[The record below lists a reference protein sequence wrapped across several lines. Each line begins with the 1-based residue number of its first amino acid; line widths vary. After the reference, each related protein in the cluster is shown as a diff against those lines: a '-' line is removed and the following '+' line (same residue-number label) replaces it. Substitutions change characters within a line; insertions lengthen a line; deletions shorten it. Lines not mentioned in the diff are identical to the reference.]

1 MLGAAITDIKLS
13 LTAGNT
19 YMLFSLLLSKLLSS
33 KENNIYVFPAAKLSL
48 ISVIAAP
55 NITY

>member
-1 MLGAAITDIKLS
+1 MLGAVITDIKLS
-13 LTAGNT
+13 
-19 YMLFSLLLSKLLSS
+19 F
-33 KENNIYVFPAAKLSL
+33 VFPADKLSL

>member
-1 MLGAAITDIKLS
+1 MLGAAITDIKLN
-13 LTAGNT
+13 LTAGN
-19 YMLFSLLLSKLLSS
+19 M
-33 KENNIYVFPAAKLSL
+33 YVFPAVKLSL

>member
-19 YMLFSLLLSKLLSS
+19 YSLM
-33 KENNIYVFPAAKLSL
+33 
-48 ISVIAAP
+48 SVIAVP

>member
-13 LTAGNT
+13 LAAGNT
-19 YMLFSLLLSKLLSS
+19 YMLFSLLI
-33 KENNIYVFPAAKLSL
+33 ENNKYVFPAVKLSL

-55 NITY
+55 II

>member
-1 MLGAAITDIKLS
+1 MLGTEITD
-13 LTAGNT
+13 T
-19 YMLFSLLLSKLLSS
+19 LLCS
-33 KENNIYVFPAAKLSL
+33 KENNMYVFPAVKLSL

>member
-19 YMLFSLLLSKLLSS
+19 YMLA
-33 KENNIYVFPAAKLSL
+33 VKLSL
-48 ISVIAAP
+48 VSVIAVL

>member
-13 LTAGNT
+13 LTAG
-19 YMLFSLLLSKLLSS
+19 
-33 KENNIYVFPAAKLSL
+33 VKLSL

-55 NITY
+55 NITN

>member
-1 MLGAAITDIKLS
+1 MLGAAINDIKLS
-13 LTAGNT
+13 LA
-19 YMLFSLLLSKLLSS
+19 
-33 KENNIYVFPAAKLSL
+33 ENNMYVFPAVKLSL